1 MKKSIL
7 LSALVLLFTIGINGQ
22 SISLDQEPEKTIT
35 KITDSIYSVEVKAS
49 NGNVIQSGE
58 YLLVDNQLLNH
69 GIWTLFAHNS
79 ADVLTKIKYDKGE
92 RIWLETKID
101 GKFKRLSNNEI
112 IIKQLETKIAS
123 LEEKIDSI
131 D

>member
-1 MKKSIL
+1 M
-7 LSALVLLFTIGINGQ
+7 
-22 SISLDQEPEKTIT
+22 
-35 KITDSIYSVEVKAS
+35 
-49 NGNVIQSGE
+49 
-58 YLLVDNQLLNH
+58 
-69 GIWTLFAHNS
+69 
-79 ADVLTKIKYDKGE
+79 LTRIKYDKGE

>member
-1 MKKSIL
+1 M
-7 LSALVLLFTIGINGQ
+7 GINGQ
-22 SISLDQEPEKTIT
+22 SVSLDQEPEKTIT
-35 KITDSIYSVEVKAS
+35 KITESIYSVEVKAS

-58 YLLVDNQLLNH
+58 YLLVDKQPLNH

-79 ADVLTKIKYDKGE
+79 ADVLTRIKYDKGE

-101 GKFKRLSNNEI
+101 GKFKRLSNIEI

>member
-7 LSALVLLFTIGINGQ
+7 LSALVFLFTMGINGQ
-22 SISLDQEPEKTIT
+22 SVSLDQEPEKTIT
-35 KITDSIYSVEVKAS
+35 KITESIYSVEVKAS

-58 YLLVDNQLLNH
+58 YLLVDKQLLNH

-79 ADVLTKIKYDKGE
+79 ADVLTRIKYDKGE

-101 GKFKRLSNNEI
+101 GNFKRLSNNEI

-131 D
+131 Y